1 MVSENIGSPDME
13 LVLENMISTGK
24 ETVDVLEIIGS
35 QDVEEVLKDIG
46 SPGEVLEDITRPATE
61 VVLEN
66 IGSPDKKKASRIN
79 ISLCKSMSRSIN

>member
-1 MVSENIGSPDME
+1 MLENIGSPDME
-13 LVLENMISTGK
+13 LMLENMISTGK
-24 ETVDVLEIIGS
+24 EMVVVLEIIGS

-46 SPGEVLEDITRPATE
+46 SPGEVLEDITSPATE

-79 ISLCKSMSRSIN
+79 ISLCNSMNRSIN